1 MDSVCFVQFDCY
13 FVFQV
18 SQDVSG
24 SAPGGEEVVGV
35 VLGGRKMGRRN
46 SKGVGKERKS
56 RITSQDWT
64 VYMNTLGGDEEQ

>member
-24 SAPGGEEVVGV
+24 TTPGGEEVVGV
-35 VLGGRKMGRRN
+35 VVGGRKKGRRN
-46 SKGVGKERKS
+46 SKGGGKVRQS
-56 RITSQDWT
+56 RLSSQDWT
-64 VYMNTLGGDEEQ
+64 VYMNTLGEEQ

>member
-1 MDSVCFVQFDCY
+1 MCFVQFNCY

-24 SAPGGEEVVGV
+24 SGCVPGGEEVVGV
-35 VLGGRKMGRRN
+35 VVGGKKKGRKN
-46 SKGVGKERKS
+46 SKGGGRERKS

-64 VYMNTLGGDEEQ
+64 VYMNSTGGEEDQ

>member
-1 MDSVCFVQFDCY
+1 MYSVCFVHFDCY

-24 SAPGGEEVVGV
+24 TTPGGEEVVGV
-35 VLGGRKMGRRN
+35 VVGGRKKGRRN
-46 SKGVGKERKS
+46 SKGGSKERKS

-64 VYMNTLGGDEEQ
+64 VYMNSTGGDEEQ

>member
-1 MDSVCFVQFDCY
+1 M
-13 FVFQV
+13 FQV

-24 SAPGGEEVVGV
+24 SGCVPGGEEVVGV
-35 VLGGRKMGRRN
+35 VVGGRKKGRKN
-46 SKGVGKERKS
+46 SKGGGKERKS

>member
-24 SAPGGEEVVGV
+24 TIPGGEEVVGV
-35 VLGGRKMGRRN
+35 VVGGRKKGRRN
-46 SKGVGKERKS
+46 SKGGGKVRQS
-56 RITSQDWT
+56 RLSSQDWT
-64 VYMNTLGGDEEQ
+64 VYMNTLGEEE

>member
-1 MDSVCFVQFDCY
+1 MCFVQFDCY

-35 VLGGRKMGRRN
+35 VVGGRKKGRKN
-46 SKGVGKERKS
+46 SKGGGKERKS

-64 VYMNTLGGDEEQ
+64 VYMNTLGEEQ